1 MHCPPKLFLRFFR
14 WFCHRKM
21 VDYIEGDLME
31 VYERRIKQSGKRKAD
46 LRFIIDV
53 LLLFRP
59 GIIRPAGGYKNLN
72 VYRMYKSYFK
82 IAGRNLVRNQGY
94 SFVNIGGLAIG
105 MTVAILIGLWIFDE
119 LSFNKYYQHYE
130 SIGQVWAG
138 GTNPETSAIE
148 GNISVQ
154 FPAAATLRNNYGHYF
169 KHVLTAWWITDYTLS
184 VSDNSFIRTGEFID
198 GGILDML
205 SLKMIKGSHLSLSD
219 PHSIVLS
226 KSTAESIFGDEDPM
240 NKMLKIDNRIDVQVT
255 GVYEDIP
262 RNNHFSEVDFF
273 SPWPLWVS
281 SNNWIKHAEDNWDN
295 RSFNIY
301 VQLQP
306 RVTTEEVNAAIHDFY
321 YENSPEQF
329 LDEFKKYKSFAQ
341 VIPMSSW
348 HLYTE
353 FENGK
358 PAGGRIT
365 FVWLFGIVGVFV
377 LFLACINFINLST
390 ARSEKRARETGIRK
404 AVGSVR
410 AQLVGQFLTESFLM
424 ACVAFL
430 LSAILLLLSLSW
442 FNEIADKDIRVPIDS
457 PIFWGVIVALLL
469 ITSFMAGLYPA
480 FYLSSFQPV
489 KVLKGTFRPGRLAAL
504 PRKILVVVQ
513 FTVSVVLIVGTI
525 VVYRQIQH
533 ARNRPIGYNRE
544 NLISIRMTDPS
555 FNSKYEVVRNE
566 LFNTGFVE
574 ETAFSD
580 NPLTMA
586 WNNYGGFDW
595 KGKDPDKDS
604 DFTVCYV
611 SDTYGQTVNWQLV
624 EGRDF
629 NKFLASDSSA
639 IIINESA
646 ARYMNLEDP
655 VGKYLTDGAGAKLQI
670 IGVAKDLIM
679 NSPYEPVK
687 QTIFTWNRYASS
699 NILIKIKETA
709 PAAEAVAGIEKV
721 FQRIVPTA
729 GFDYKFVDDEYAK
742 KFSQEERIGKL
753 AGTFTILAV
762 FISVLGLFGLASFVA
777 EQRTKEIGIRKVVGA
792 SVFNVW
798 TMLSKDF
805 VVLVIISCTIA
816 VPTAWYFMGAWL
828 TKYQYRTEIS
838 WWIILAS
845 CLGTVFITLLTV
857 SYQAIRAATMNPVTS
872 LRSE

>member
-1 MHCPPKLFLRFFR
+1 
-14 WFCHRKM
+14 
-21 VDYIEGDLME
+21 
-31 VYERRIKQSGKRKAD
+31 
-46 LRFIIDV
+46 
-53 LLLFRP
+53 
-59 GIIRPAGGYKNLN
+59 
-72 VYRMYKSYFK
+72 MYKSYFK